1 MFIVYATIQFYYIN
15 DNITL
20 MEQMRHDHMNK
31 TNCEYN
37 NEDKKLLY
45 CTSQKYILS
54 QRQSTNNV
62 FWH

>member
-37 NEDKKLLY
+37 NEDKKL
-45 CTSQKYILS
+45 
-54 QRQSTNNV
+54 
-62 FWH
+62 F